1 MMEAVEPATAYE
13 ELEPAIE
20 LHGISKSFRLYHDV
34 NYTLKERIIN
44 WRKRGY
50 DLFWALRDIDLVV
63 PKGRTLSIIG
73 PNGSGKSTLLRLMTR
88 IMSPNTGTITTHGSI
103 AALLELGAGF
113 HPDLTGRENIY
124 LNGSVLGFRRR
135 DLEVLLPEIVEFS
148 ELGPFIDNQVK
159 NYSSGMYVRLGFSI
173 AINLNPDILLIDEV
187 LAVGDEA
194 FQTKC
199 LNRLSKMQQ
208 EGKTIVLVTHNTDIA
223 AAFSN
228 RMLWLEKGRMKM
240 LGDPKEVAD
249 AYRVAMRVSPVGS
262 EFGTR
267 EASIT
272 SLDIIDGEGKPSME
286 FRTGDAM
293 TLRVGYEAKRRI
305 EDPVFG
311 FGIYNQMGLMVYGTN
326 TRLRGIN
333 IPFIE
338 GKGRVDFHTPALPML
353 DGRYHVSAA
362 IHTRDEMTNYHWM
375 DKMYYFDVTSP
386 GEDAGFLIM
395 DCRIDII
402 DQ

>member
-1 MMEAVEPATAYE
+1 MHTMGITVPGE

-20 LHGISKSFRLYHDV
+20 LQGISKSFRLYHDV
-34 NYTLKERIIN
+34 NYTLKERVIN

-50 DLFWALRDIDLVV
+50 ELFWALRDIDLVID
-63 PKGRTLSIIG
+63 KGRTLSIIG

-88 IMSPNTGTITTHGSI
+88 IMSPNRGRIITHGSI

-124 LNGSVLGFRRR
+124 LNGSVLGFKRRE
-135 DLEVLLPEIVEFS
+135 LEGLLQEIVDFS

-199 LNRLSKMQQ
+199 LNRLAKMKQD
-208 EGKTIVLVTHNTDIA
+208 GKTIVLVTHNTDIA
-223 AAFSN
+223 ASFSN
-228 RMLWLEKGRMKM
+228 RVLWLEKGRIKM

-249 AYRVAMRVSPVGS
+249 AYRMAMRVSPVGT
-262 EFGTR
+262 EFGNR
-267 EASIT
+267 AASIT
-272 SLDIIDGEGKPSME
+272 SLEILDGEEKPAVE
-286 FRTGDAM
+286 FETGDPM
-293 TLRVGYEAKRRI
+293 TLRLDYEAPGRI
-305 EDPVFG
+305 DDPVFG
-311 FGIYNQMGLMVYGTN
+311 FGIYNQMGIMVYGTN
-326 TRLRGIN
+326 TKLRGIDVPY
-333 IPFIE
+333 IK
-338 GKGRVDFHTPALPML
+338 GKGRVDFRMPSLPML
-353 DGRYHVSAA
+353 DGRYYISAA
-362 IHTRDEMTNYHWM
+362 IHSRDEMTNYHWV
-375 DKMYYFDVTSP
+375 DKKYYIDITSQ

-395 DCRIDII
+395 DCQIDII